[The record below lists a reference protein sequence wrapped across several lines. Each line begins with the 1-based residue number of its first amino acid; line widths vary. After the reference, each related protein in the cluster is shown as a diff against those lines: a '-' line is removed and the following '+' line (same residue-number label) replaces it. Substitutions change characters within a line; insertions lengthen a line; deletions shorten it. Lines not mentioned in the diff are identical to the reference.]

1 MPSCSNRRDTFY
13 IATIAFDD
21 LDLSLI
27 QDELNGFSLSREP
40 ARRAVVFSARIKTE
54 RRGAVFVVL
63 RNLRRGATVD
73 LAPESALEFL
83 FCDCGALAP
92 GDVDQHIDHARQ
104 VAFFIE
110 VGCRVGEKR
119 DACPVWLLG
128 DGLRGLA
135 RNSLVGRQ
143 AS

>member
-73 LAPESALEFL
+73 LAPKVPSNFCSAI
-83 FCDCGALAP
+83 AAP
-92 GDVDQHIDHARQ
+92 LRPVMSTSTLTAPVRSPFSSKWG
-104 VAFFIE
+104 
-110 VGCRVGEKR
+110 VG
-119 DACPVWLLG
+119 
-128 DGLRGLA
+128 
-135 RNSLVGRQ
+135 
-143 AS
+143 